1 MTGTLSCSRPRSERW
16 RAGRAHG
23 LLHPVTVPRADQR
36 YAPARRLEAVRNVLN
51 ATGGAS
57 VYEIAERLGVS
68 VRTALRYLKAL
79 ESSGA
84 PLYEELDG
92 KRKIWRL
99 MASARR
105 QTITLTT
112 SQMVSLAMS
121 RRVFDF
127 LAGTGFKE
135 DLDDVFER
143 LESTLRRVD
152 FVAARNLDRKIYD
165 VNEAP
170 HRYEGRIDHVND
182 IVTALIR
189 ENRLRVTYAR
199 AGGGENS
206 FLLDPYTL
214 LVYKKGLYL
223 VGYSHR
229 HGALRTFSLDAFREV
244 AWLSGESFEY
254 PADYHPSQIADGAF
268 GLIKGEPCHVQIRF
282 DRAVAR
288 YVKRRVWHPS
298 QRIVDREDGGLEL
311 HMDVLG
317 FLEIRSWVL
326 SFGDKAEVLG
336 PPGLRQMVEEELVR
350 ALERYRHKDEQSE
363 D

>member
-1 MTGTLSCSRPRSERW
+1 
-16 RAGRAHG
+16 
-23 LLHPVTVPRADQR
+23 VPRADER
-36 YAPARRLEAVRNVLN
+36 YAPARRLEAVRDVLN
-51 ATGGAS
+51 VTGGAS
-57 VYEIAERLGVS
+57 LYDIAERLGVS
-68 VRTALRYLKAL
+68 TRTAIRYLKAL
-79 ESSGA
+79 EASGA

-92 KRKIWRL
+92 KKKIWRL
-99 MASARR
+99 MASARQ

-143 LESTLRRVD
+143 LESTLQRSD

-182 IVTALIR
+182 IVTALIK
-189 ENRLRVTYAR
+189 ENRLKVTYAR
-199 AGGGENS
+199 AGGGESS

-229 HGALRTFSLDAFREV
+229 HEALRTFSLDAFREV
-244 AWLSGESFEY
+244 TWLRGEGFTY
-254 PADYHPSQIADGAF
+254 PEDYHPSQIAEGAF
-268 GLIKGEPCHVQIRF
+268 GLIKGEPCHVRIRF
-282 DRAVAR
+282 DRIVAR
-288 YVKRRVWHPS
+288 YVKRRIWHPS
-298 QRIVDREDGGLEL
+298 QEIVELEDGGLEL

-326 SFGDKAEVLG
+326 SFGDKAEVLE
-336 PPGLRQMVEEELVR
+336 PAGLRAVVIDELR
-350 ALERYRHKDEQSE
+350 KALARYGEGGESDPS
-363 D
+363 DGG

>member
-1 MTGTLSCSRPRSERW
+1 M
-16 RAGRAHG
+16 
-23 LLHPVTVPRADQR
+23 PRAVDR
-36 YAPARRLEAVRNVLN
+36 YAPARRLDAVRDVLN
-51 ATGGAS
+51 ATGGAT
-57 VYEIAERLGVS
+57 VYEIAERLECS

-79 ESSGA
+79 EESGA

-92 KRKIWRL
+92 KRKVWRL
-99 MASARR
+99 MASARH

-112 SQMVSLAMS
+112 SQMVALAMS

-135 DLDDVFER
+135 DLDEVFER
-143 LESTLRRVD
+143 LEVALKRAD

-182 IVTALIR
+182 IVTALIK
-189 ENRLRVTYAR
+189 EERLRVTYAR
-199 AGGGENS
+199 AGGGESS
-206 FLLDPYTL
+206 FTLDPYTL

-229 HGALRTFSLDAFREV
+229 HEEMRTFSLDAFREV
-244 AWLSGESFEY
+244 TWLSGEGFEY
-254 PADYHPSQIADGAF
+254 PEGYHPSSIADGAF
-268 GLIKGEPCHVQIRF
+268 GLIKGEPCHVRIRF

-288 YVKRRVWHPS
+288 YVQRRIWHPS
-298 QRIVDREDGGLEL
+298 QRLVELPGGALEL

-326 SFGDKAEVLG
+326 SFGDKAEVLE
-336 PPGLRQMVEEELVR
+336 PAGLRQMVEGELRR
-350 ALERYRHKDEQSE
+350 ALERYQAAAVEVAEGAAEAPPPGSRASLGEG
-363 D
+363 